1 MCFFFNAAATTE
13 FYTCSHTLS
22 LHDALPIYQFGQF
35 SPVVF
40 AEQGSYLDLSLHSA
54 IASRSAAVRAAD
66 EISES
71 LFCRERSEEQTSELQ
86 SLMRI
91 TYAVFRLQKKTTLSL
106 SHLKTNKTYKLIILL
121 VSHLQITT

>member
-22 LHDALPIYQFGQF
+22 LHDALPIYQFDQF

-54 IASRSAAVRAAD
+54 IASRSAAVRADD

-71 LFCRERSEEQTSELQ
+71 LFCRERQLFEPFDFFDGLLRWS
-86 SLMRI
+86 
-91 TYAVFRLQKKTTLSL
+91 TLEVL
-106 SHLKTNKTYKLIILL
+106 EFLAIGILYTF
-121 VSHLQITT
+121 VGIVRV